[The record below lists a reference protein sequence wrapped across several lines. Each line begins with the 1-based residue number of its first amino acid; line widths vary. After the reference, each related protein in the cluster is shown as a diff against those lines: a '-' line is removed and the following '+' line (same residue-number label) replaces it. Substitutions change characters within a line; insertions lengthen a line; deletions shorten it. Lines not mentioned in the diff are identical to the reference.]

1 MSRFGFSTEAST
13 GGGDFLP
20 IVKFDARAGLFFRV
34 DRVDTGSG
42 FENHPT
48 DITTDEHGTFM
59 FRAVFDLENL
69 ETGWIDFTPG
79 SPPSFILVR
88 MADLDSGVVA
98 FPDKPAQGKHKP
110 GIRFMIKLSKDIADS
125 RPIREMAST
134 AKAFVNGISD
144 LYKAYEA
151 GRQAH
156 PGELPVVELGGKA
169 IPVKT
174 GSGDKA
180 STNYQPRLKI
190 VRWAPRGDLKPVP
203 RGTATANGH
212 AVAANGAAPS
222 TGSTQRAA
230 PQGRKPVPQEDDL
243 SDFG

>member
-1 MSRFGFSTEAST
+1 
-13 GGGDFLP
+13 
-20 IVKFDARAGLFFRV
+20 
-34 DRVDTGSG
+34 
-42 FENHPT
+42 
-48 DITTDEHGTFM
+48 
-59 FRAVFDLENL
+59 VFDLENL

-79 SPPSFILVR
+79 SPPSFVLVK
-88 MADLDSGVVA
+88 MADLDSGVAA
-98 FPDKPAQGKHKP
+98 FPDKPPQAKHKP
-110 GIRFMIKLSKDIADS
+110 GIRFMIKLSNNIADS

-134 AKAFVNGISD
+134 AKAFVNGVSD

-151 GRQAH
+151 GRQAN
-156 PGELPVVELGGKA
+156 PGKLPVVELGGKA

-190 VRWAPRGDLKPVP
+190 VGWAPRGDLKPVP
-203 RGTATANGH
+203 RGTAATSNGH
-212 AVAANGAAPS
+212 TVAAGNGAAPS

-230 PQGRKPVPQEDDL
+230 PRKPVPQDDADL